1 MDKLYDRKI
10 LIQKK
15 IMGQLFGI
23 FKYYLFACLIKLR
36 PIILEIN
43 TGSHAA
49 DICEIAPLT
58 PKELNVK
65 LNI

>member
-1 MDKLYDRKI
+1 
-10 LIQKK
+10 
-15 IMGQLFGI
+15 MGQLFGI